1 MTDCNELLE
10 AYLEAEE
17 KAQDAWE
24 DTYNEWEDLQ
34 DESGFWEPETAGTA
48 GGGTTIAGGIT
59 TLFILS
65 GPKGWIIGGIAIL
78 GGALGIWGSES
89 ERQEDIDEATD
100 DFNEAMEDALNAQL
114 DADRLWCKY
123 ADECIVTDII
133 ID

>member
-1 MTDCNELLE
+1 MTDCIELLE

-17 KAQDAWE
+17 KAEDAWK
-24 DTYNEWEDLQ
+24 DTYDEWEDLQ

-48 GGGTTIAGGIT
+48 GGGVAIGGGIAVII
-59 TLFILS
+59 FG
-65 GPKGWIIGGIAIL
+65 GPGTWLIGGLAIL
-78 GGALGIWGSES
+78 GGGLGIWGSES

-123 ADECIVTDII
+123 ADECIVMDII